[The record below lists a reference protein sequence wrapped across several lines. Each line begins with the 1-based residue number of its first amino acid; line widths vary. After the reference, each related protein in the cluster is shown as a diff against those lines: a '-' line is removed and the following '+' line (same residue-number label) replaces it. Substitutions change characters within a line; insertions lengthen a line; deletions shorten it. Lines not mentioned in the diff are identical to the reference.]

1 MTSFEIALSGDLRRA
16 DGSMAHPDFDL
27 EPLRRAPNV
36 RVRWVDAVEGVMPAA
51 GVEDVDALILLGS
64 RLTAASLPHSRRLA
78 VVARFG
84 VGYDSVDLAACTAH
98 DVVMVTTPD
107 GVRRPV
113 AVAVLTLVLALASR
127 LIEKDRLVR
136 EGPMGWSRRNG
147 HMGVGLVGRTLGQ
160 LGMGN
165 IGAEVFRITAPLG
178 LRFLAHDPYAD
189 RALAS
194 ELGVELVDLDTLCRE
209 SDFISVSCPLSP
221 ATYHLVDAERLALM

>member
-51 GVEDVDALILLGS
+51 GLEDVDALILLGS
-64 RLTAASLPHSRRLA
+64 RVTAASLPHSRRLA

-84 VGYDSVDLAACTAH
+84 VGYDSVDVAACTAH
-98 DVVMVTTPD
+98 DVVLVTTPD

-165 IGAEVFRITAPLG
+165 IGAEVFRIAAPL
-178 LRFLAHDPYAD
+178 DPYAD

-209 SDFISVSCPLSP
+209 SDFLSVSCPLSP